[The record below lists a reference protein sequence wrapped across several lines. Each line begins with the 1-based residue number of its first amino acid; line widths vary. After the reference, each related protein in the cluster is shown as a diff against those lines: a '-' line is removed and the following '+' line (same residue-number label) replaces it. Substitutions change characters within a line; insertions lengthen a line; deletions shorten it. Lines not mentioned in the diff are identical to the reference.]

1 MKSFAIVCAALL
13 VALPAAT
20 AQTPLLC
27 DHQNQN
33 SYCEIREITL
43 PFSGSIDAN
52 TGGVGAITVQGW
64 DNAWVFVRAHVTTSA
79 EDEFQARLLSPSV
92 EIDTSSNRIWASGP
106 YGHSWAVSFEV
117 FLPRAS
123 GLELN
128 TRVGAIAISDVTGT
142 IHFNI
147 GVGAAT
153 LLGLAGEVAGK
164 TGVGAIAIALAGDR
178 WEGKGIDIETG
189 TGAIRISAASNYSA
203 QFDLRST
210 LGGIVANFP
219 GAHPT
224 STGLLGRK
232 LVFQAGAG
240 GSEIRAVTSVGEINL
255 KVVTTEQ

>member
-1 MKSFAIVCAALL
+1 MSGGLRKANGGTAEWLANFRSSSFCAARRKSVGLHAATPYTAVMKSFAIVCAALL

-43 PFSGSIDAN
+43 PFSGSVDAN

-142 IHFNI
+142 IHFNVA
-147 GVGAAT
+147 VGAAT
-153 LLGLAGEVAGK
+153 LSGLAGEVAGK

-189 TGAIRISAASNYSA
+189 TGAIRSEE
-203 QFDLRST
+203 
-210 LGGIVANFP
+210 
-219 GAHPT
+219 HT
-224 STGLLGRK
+224 SELQSRH
-232 LVFQAGAG
+232 
-240 GSEIRAVTSVGEINL
+240 
-255 KVVTTEQ
+255 